1 MCFIQ
6 QLSFCSK
13 GKERNFQHMENKVEK
28 GGYMEEATMNFEQAK
43 KWVEQA
49 NESAGQMGLDGIREL
64 MKALENPQDQLR
76 MIHVG
81 GTNGKGSICSY
92 IAYILAAAGY
102 RVGRYISP
110 SVREYRECIQTL
122 EYKNGMQYFSLNV
135 MDENKE
141 YVIDKLEKYNKK
153 LKEDPNFLG
162 YIVNIARVSYIINIT
177 LI

>member
-1 MCFIQ
+1 M
-6 QLSFCSK
+6 
-13 GKERNFQHMENKVEK
+13 
-28 GGYMEEATMNFEQAK
+28 AK
-43 KWVEQA
+43 TK
-49 NESAGQMGLDGIREL
+49 
-64 MKALENPQDQLR
+64 
-76 MIHVG
+76 
-81 GTNGKGSICSY
+81 T
-92 IAYILAAAGY
+92 
-102 RVGRYISP
+102 RYIKDKEFIISIEDGKP
-110 SVREYRECIQTL
+110 VKISYGNDGKYLVPIFTDAL